1 MGRIS
6 VPPLHLRAQ
15 LVPTRLRALLGP
27 TRRSALPAP
36 IPARRRAL
44 PAPVLAL
51 ALAGALLA
59 AASAHASLTPA
70 SVIDGP
76 SPTILS
82 VDGAAMA
89 PDGSG
94 AILYRKLVEGQ
105 AHLFVARFAGGA
117 WQPPVQVDAGQPF
130 SASFPA
136 IAAGDGGRVLV
147 VWAEPFA
154 VIAQATRYELMSAEL
169 DPGASQFGAAIQV
182 DPKDIGDGSAA
193 YPSLAMAPN
202 GQAYVAYRVVTD
214 NLINNQTIVPPRP
227 GDELIDVRVAHYNGQ
242 GLAWTSLGRIND
254 HPQLT
259 MRHPSWENAP
269 AIGVSQTGNAVV
281 SWQEPDA
288 SGVARILA
296 RRIFGN
302 RLGNIVLD
310 VSATSAEGQPIQAE
324 ADAPA
329 IAVSIFGEAKIAY
342 RLAGGAGSPYG
353 SPRILLNTLP
363 AETDPAGA
371 KLQGAKVLAAG
382 STLGPPSI
390 AVGSRG
396 ELRAAYDSAGA
407 AQLVSGSD
415 FEALSAPLSLGG
427 VGSPRES
434 AATNATRVPTSINP
448 AGGGVSVWPSA
459 DGAGL
464 PVIAAREDFAGG
476 AWQSALLAAPISG
489 PVGAPAL
496 GGSSNGDALIAFMQ
510 GPSEQQ
516 QVVGAVAKA
525 PPGQFLATTPVGWVR
540 GSAAEVSWEAPSE
553 AFGRTTY
560 SVLVD
565 GHVRAHGLSGSSLAL
580 DPRALGDGVHQV
592 QVLATDSLGQ
602 QTMTPQATLKVDAN
616 PPGVTVRRMGAR
628 RVTVRVLDRASGALA
643 ADTSIS
649 FGDGAHAIHRL
660 TARHTYAA
668 GGTYTVTVRSRDR
681 VGNILNVHLRV
692 QV

>member
-1 MGRIS
+1 M
-6 VPPLHLRAQ
+6 PA
-15 LVPTRLRALLGP
+15 RLRALLGP
-27 TRRSALPAP
+27 TCRFALSSLMPAG
-36 IPARRRAL
+36 RRA
-44 PAPVLAL
+44 PVPVLAL

-94 AILYRKLVEGQ
+94 AILYRKLLEGQ
-105 AHLFVARFAGGA
+105 AHLFVARFANGA
-117 WQPPVQVDAGQPF
+117 WQAPVQVDAGQPF
-130 SASFPA
+130 GASFPA

-154 VIAQATRYELMSAEL
+154 VIAQATHYELMSAEIN
-169 DPGASQFGAAIQV
+169 PGASQFGAAIQV
-182 DPKDIGDGSAA
+182 DPKDIGDGTAA

-214 NLINNQTIVPPRP
+214 NLLNNQTIVPPRP

-259 MRHPSWENAP
+259 MRHPSQENAP

-281 SWQEPDA
+281 TWQEPDA

-329 IAVSIFGEAKIAY
+329 IAVSVFGEAKIAY

-363 AETDPAGA
+363 AETDPSGA
-371 KLQGAKVLAAG
+371 KLQGSKVLATG

-390 AVGSRG
+390 AVGSKG

-407 AQLVSGSD
+407 AQLVGGSD

-448 AGGGVSVWPSA
+448 TGGGVSVWPSA

-464 PVIAAREDFAGG
+464 PVVAAREDFADG
-476 AWQSALLAAPISG
+476 AWQSALLAAPTSG
-489 PVGAPAL
+489 PVGPPVL

-516 QVVGAVAKA
+516 QVMGAIVKA

-540 GSAAEVSWEAPSE
+540 GTAANVSWEAPSE

-565 GHVRAHGLSGSSLAL
+565 GHVRAHGLSGSSLRL
-580 DPRALGDGVHQV
+580 DARALGDGVHQV

-602 QTMTPQATLKVDAN
+602 QTMTPQAALKVDAN
-616 PPGVTVRRMGAR
+616 PPAVAVHRLGAR
-628 RVTVRVLDRASGALA
+628 RVSVRVFDRASGALA
-643 ADTSIS
+643 RDTSIS

-668 GGTYTVTVRSRDR
+668 GGTYTITVRSRDR
-681 VGNILNVHLRV
+681 VGNTLDVHLRV
-692 QV
+692 QVR